1 MSTSARIT
9 ANQLNAQHSTG
20 PKTAEG
26 KFKASK
32 NAVTTALTGRTVLL
46 AEDDLELYNKH
57 LAAYHYQFEPL
68 TEVECVIVQCIADT
82 DWRISRIPHL
92 ILALEAKA
100 RLELADT
107 HKHLDPAERSMQ
119 IELEAFL
126 KYEKQLR
133 NLQLQ
138 ESRLHRRREKDV
150 AELRTMQKER
160 DIRRAQELSV
170 AAKLYTAAQHDGEPF
185 DPADHGFD
193 FSIDDVKTYLKGQRA
208 NAITKQ
214 HLLGPETAP
223 VTA

>member
-1 MSTSARIT
+1 MSTSARIA
-9 ANQLNAQHSTG
+9 ANQANAQHSTG

-26 KFKASK
+26 KAIASK

-46 AEDDLELYNKH
+46 AEDDLELYENH
-57 LAAYHYQFEPL
+57 LAAYRYQFEPL
-68 TEVECVIVQCIADT
+68 TEVECLLVQCIADT

-100 RLELADT
+100 RLELAADY
-107 HKHLDPAERSMQ
+107 KHLDPAERGMQ
-119 IELEAFL
+119 LELAGVL

-193 FSIDDVKTYLKGQRA
+193 FSIDDVKDYLKGMRA
-208 NAITKQ
+208 NALFQ
-214 HLLGPETAP
+214 GRPYGPEKP
-223 VTA
+223 VQN